1 MNRVLLFFLIFA
13 LFQTTSIALA
23 EDNLPMVWSSIL
35 PITNDTKPN
44 YDDDRDYNDFSGRLY
59 IDDVEIDVALYN
71 NNEQY
76 IVDRKDSAA
85 YFDLS
90 YARGNMLIADHN
102 TQAFGSLGT
111 VQVGMIARIEKENG
125 TIAYYKCVDIFKG
138 HNTGHGIT
146 DWNGNSVVGKA
157 DLLMYT
163 CFDSWQNVW
172 VVLWDETKIGN
183 EIDVKHTLDTFII
196 ENQKLVEEML
206 QQMENPIKDTGEY
219 EDIELIMKLQPF
231 SQSRE
236 SYVFKYEKIKKEVI
250 TWLF

>member
-1 MNRVLLFFLIFA
+1 MQCFLFIMILMMSIVHI
-13 LFQTTSIALA
+13 TIPTSTPFVSYASQA
-23 EDNLPMVWSSIL
+23 PFTEES
-35 PITNDTKPN
+35 TPN
-44 YDDDRDYNDFSGRLY
+44 YDDDNDYSNFVGRLY
-59 IDDVEIDVALYN
+59 IDDVNIDVALYDS
-71 NNEQY
+71 NEQY
-76 IVDRKDSAA
+76 VVDRNDSAA

-90 YARGNMLIADHN
+90 NCPDHMIVADHN

-111 VQVGMIARIEKENG
+111 VKVGMIAHIEKEDG

-146 DWNGNSVVGKA
+146 DWNGNSAVGKA

-163 CFDSWQNVW
+163 CFNGWQNIW
-172 VVLWDETKIGN
+172 VVLWNETKIGN
-183 EIDVKHTLDTFII
+183 EIDVKYTLDTFII